1 MLPSIGFL
9 HHRDIQ
15 TTMRCAHLAP
25 SHVRDGI
32 NKGSLGTLT
41 ETRIEAKASE
51 GESTEVVD
59 TCGAPDRT

>member
-1 MLPSIGFL
+1 
-9 HHRDIQ
+9 
-15 TTMRCAHLAP
+15 MRCAHLAP

-59 TCGAPDRT
+59 TVVRPTGLEPVTPRSVVWCSIH